1 MKIRLAHLAGLA
13 AVALSGAAA
22 RADDAA
28 DFYRGRTPATYFNHV
43 FRKSVGVNP
52 VRRNADEK

>member
-1 MKIRLAHLAGLA
+1 MSNALPMIASVASLALGVKASAALA
-13 AVALSGAAA
+13 AQA
-22 RADDAA
+22 
-28 DFYRGRTPATYFNHV
+28 PATYFNHV